1 MHYHIDVPLL
11 CIQVNLSEPILS
23 RFDVLCV
30 VRDEVDPMQDKH
42 LAQFVVASHMKHHPN
57 RGSQQDEMPS
67 DPALGDVQPIPQELL
82 KKYIV
87 YARENVHPKLQRMD
101 QDKVAKMYS
110 QLRQESLVSL
120 IGICVSMCFL
130 CRWYIANG
138 MVAKRYSQ
146 LGEESLVILIGVH
159 AL

>member
-1 MHYHIDVPLL
+1 MYCVHSCV
-11 CIQVNLSEPILS
+11 QVNLSEPILS

-30 VRDEVDPMQDKH
+30 VRDEVDPMQDQH
-42 LAQFVVASHMKHHPN
+42 LAQFVVASHIKHHPSK
-57 RGSQQDEMPS
+57 GIQQDEIPS

-110 QLRQESLVSL
+110 QLRQESLVSC
-120 IGICVSMCFL
+120 IAIHVL
-130 CRWYIANG
+130 CR
-138 MVAKRYSQ
+138 
-146 LGEESLVILIGVH
+146 
-159 AL
+159 

>member
-1 MHYHIDVPLL
+1 MCHFYACV
-11 CIQVNLSEPILS
+11 QVNLSEPILS

-30 VRDEVDPMQDKH
+30 VRDEVDPMQDQH
-42 LAQFVVASHMKHHPN
+42 LAQFVVASHVKHHPN
-57 RGSQQDEMPS
+57 RGNHQDEMPV

-110 QLRQESLVSL
+110 QLRQESLVSFL
-120 IGICVSMCFL
+120 NISVSVYCFVQML
-130 CRWYIANG
+130 YCQSSS
-138 MVAKRYSQ
+138 KP
-146 LGEESLVILIGVH
+146 SLQK
-159 AL
+159 

>member
-1 MHYHIDVPLL
+1 MYHFYACV
-11 CIQVNLSEPILS
+11 QVNLSEPILS

-42 LAQFVVASHMKHHPN
+42 LAHFVVASHMKHHPN
-57 RGSQQDEMPS
+57 GSSQQVEMPP

-120 IGICVSMCFL
+120 ICCYVSVCFL
-130 CRWYIANG
+130 
-138 MVAKRYSQ
+138 MQVLYS
-146 LGEESLVILIGVH
+146 
-159 AL
+159 

>member
-1 MHYHIDVPLL
+1 MQIHYTLMYHFYACV
-11 CIQVNLSEPILS
+11 QVNLSEPILS

-57 RGSQQDEMPS
+57 RSSQQAEMPP
-67 DPALGDVQPIPQELL
+67 DPALGDVQAIPQELL

-110 QLRQESLVSL
+110 QLRQESLVSM
-120 IGICVSMCFL
+120 ICCYVSVCFL
-130 CRWYIANG
+130 TQ
-138 MVAKRYSQ
+138 VLYS
-146 LGEESLVILIGVH
+146 
-159 AL
+159 

>member
-1 MHYHIDVPLL
+1 MKISILMCHFYACV
-11 CIQVNLSEPILS
+11 QVNLSEPILS

-30 VRDEVDPMQDKH
+30 VRDEVDPMQDQH
-42 LAQFVVASHMKHHPN
+42 LAQFVVASHVKHHPN
-57 RGSQQDEMPS
+57 RGNHQDEMPV

-110 QLRQESLVSL
+110 HLRQESLVSFL
-120 IGICVSMCFL
+120 NICVSYCFVHIL
-130 CRWYIANG
+130 YCQSSS
-138 MVAKRYSQ
+138 KP
-146 LGEESLVILIGVH
+146 SL
-159 AL
+159 